1 MKVRRALRK
10 MLSRTI
16 RYYIG
21 RKGRVAKQNRDRS
34 DRTGQEG
41 QNRKER
47 TDGKGKKIQSS
58 KEGPG

>member
-1 MKVRRALRK
+1 

-21 RKGRVAKQNRDRS
+21 RKGRVAKQNRNRS
-34 DRTGQEG
+34 DKTGQEG
-41 QNRKER
+41 RNRKER
-47 TDGKGKKIQSS
+47 TDRKGKKIQSS